1 MGNVVLI
8 AVLGAAIAV
17 FVVAVRRAPSRRR
30 PGARTV
36 DLTIDST
43 GVGRTLADG
52 RVEHARWAGVMEI
65 ELVLTP
71 VRTADGASAFVLLAE
86 SDEVGCLVPL
96 DVGWDRELL
105 VELTRLPGFD
115 LADFERRRAATRT
128 SRQVIWTRPRPAGA
142 QAGGTGNAL

>member
-1 MGNVVLI
+1 MLI
-8 AVLGAAIAV
+8 AALGGAIAV
-17 FVVAVRRAPSRRR
+17 FLVAVRRAPSRRR

-36 DLTIDST
+36 GLTIDT
-43 GVGRTLADG
+43 TAVERTLADG
-52 RVEHARWAGVMEI
+52 RVERARWSELVEV

-86 SDEVGCLVPL
+86 SDDVGCLVPL

-128 SRQVIWTRPRPAGA
+128 SRQVVWSRAAG
-142 QAGGTGNAL
+142 